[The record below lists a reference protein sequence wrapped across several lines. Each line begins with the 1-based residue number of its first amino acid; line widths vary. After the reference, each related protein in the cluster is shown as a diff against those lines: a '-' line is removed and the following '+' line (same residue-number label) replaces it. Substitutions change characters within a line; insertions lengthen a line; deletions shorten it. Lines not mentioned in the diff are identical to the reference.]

1 MPITN
6 LCFEMRNFG
15 YTGRDTTKR
24 CITTPLPLPAD
35 PERVCIHAQ
44 IGSAARDLRGSA
56 LTKSGTD
63 LPVAGHLASP
73 SELLISNM
81 QNTITEQSAPVQP
94 AAGWYRWV
102 VLAVGTL
109 GVFAALGLARFGYST
124 VLKSMQQGLH
134 IDNTGAGIIASANLT
149 GYLLLAVIGGAL
161 ASRYG
166 TRVVAVIGLLVVAVT
181 MVLTGTA
188 TGFIA
193 SCVWRGITG
202 LGSGAANVAIM
213 GMWTAWF
220 EPRLRGRAAGI
231 AVAGSSIA
239 LIVTGLTVPHIL
251 AVSSWRACWLLFGA
265 AAIVVAL
272 LSLIFLRNRPAIPV
286 SAGGPSAMTEDVPEQ
301 GSLYRSPVIWQLG
314 AVYSAFGFSYIIY
327 MTFFVKHL
335 VDINYSTV
343 AAGRLFMLMGVCS
356 LVCGFLWGAV
366 SDVFGRKAALIAV
379 FLVHTV
385 AFALFGLTH
394 APAGFTVSAVL
405 FGLSAWS
412 IPAIMAAACGD
423 LLGARRSAAGLGFI
437 TLFFGIGQ
445 AVAPFVAGEMADA
458 SKSFSHAFLLA
469 AAVALLG
476 ALGSLL
482 LPRRSPAGGLR

>member
-1 MPITN
+1 M
-6 LCFEMRNFG
+6 
-15 YTGRDTTKR
+15 
-24 CITTPLPLPAD
+24 
-35 PERVCIHAQ
+35 V
-44 IGSAARDLRGSA
+44 
-56 LTKSGTD
+56 
-63 LPVAGHLASP
+63 
-73 SELLISNM
+73 SNM
-81 QNTITEQSAPVQP
+81 QNAAPESLARARLLPV
-94 AAGWYRWV
+94 WYRWV

-109 GVFAALGLARFGYST
+109 GVFAALGLARFGYTS
-124 VLKSMQQGLH
+124 VLPAMQDDLGLKNIH
-134 IDNTGAGIIASANLT
+134 TGALASANLT

-166 TRVVAVIGLLVVAVT
+166 TRVVAVVGLLVVGAA
-181 MVLTGTA
+181 MLLTGSA
-188 TGFIA
+188 AGFVSA
-193 SCVWRGITG
+193 CVWRGITG
-202 LGSGAANVAIM
+202 LGSGASNVAIM

-239 LIVTGLTVPHIL
+239 LILTGLLVPHIL
-251 AVSSWRACWLLFGA
+251 HSSSPSAGWRACWFLFGVITVA
-265 AAIVVAL
+265 VAL
-272 LSLIFLRNRPAIPV
+272 LAWGVLRNRPAGIA
-286 SAGGPSAMTEDVPEQ
+286 SADNPPAVTTEMSEKDN
-301 GSLYRSPVIWQLG
+301 LYRSPAIWHLG
-314 AVYSAFGFSYIIY
+314 GIYTAFGFSYIIY

-335 VDINYSTV
+335 IDIHYSAV

-366 SDVFGRKAALIAV
+366 SDVFGRRAALIAV

-385 AFALFGLTH
+385 AFALFGLTR
-394 APAGFTVSAVL
+394 APAVFIVSAVL

-445 AVAPFVAGEMADA
+445 AAAPFVAGELADRFDG
-458 SKSFSHAFLLA
+458 SFSPAFLLA
-469 AAVALLG
+469 AAVALVG

-482 LPRRSPAGGLR
+482 LPRRTPDNQLS